1 MQMMSVGLTI
11 LLTLQSFSSLQADT
25 QEKVAVG
32 TITGIVKHPMVK
44 KFPAVVYIDE
54 MPGKEFKPEEKH
66 LEMDQKGKEFIPHI
80 LPILVGST
88 VDFFNSDD
96 FEHNVNSPDCEKY
109 DLGKANKGEK
119 KSNTFK
125 DACVYTQLCNLHPE
139 MLAYIVVVKTPYFAM
154 TDSDGKFKIENVPV
168 GNWKLKVW
176 HERFKPALLD
186 KTYDVQ
192 VEEAKE
198 VSMELAP

>member
-1 MQMMSVGLTI
+1 MLSVGMTI
-11 LLTLQSFSSLQADT
+11 LLALQSFGNLQANA
-25 QEKVAVG
+25 QEKAAVG
-32 TITGIVKHPMVK
+32 TIAGVVKHPMLK

-54 MPGKEFKPEEKH
+54 MPNKEFKPSAKH
-66 LEMDQKGKEFIPHI
+66 AEMDQKGKEFLPHI
-80 LPILVGST
+80 LPILVGTT
-88 VDFFNSDD
+88 VDFLNSDD

-109 DLGKANKGEK
+109 DLGKANQGDK
-119 KSNTFK
+119 KSHTFTK
-125 DACVYTQLCNLHPE
+125 ACAYTQLCDIHPE

-186 KTYDVQ
+186 KAYDVQ

-198 VSMELAP
+198 ANVELAP